1 MNKNKQR
8 MTSKRSPEQ
17 NRRIFGQWLFFGA
30 IAVFGVLIIRFS
42 YIAIVRHVN
51 GVNLVQAT
59 KQLYTEDQ
67 TVTAKRGTI
76 YTANGEAIAEDTSTY
91 TVYAIMAKNQRSA
104 SGKALYVKDNVKTAK
119 VLAKYLPIS
128 YTKALTTLQKGTG
141 KFQIEFGTAG
151 NNIALTTKEKIEA
164 QNVSGLHFVESE
176 ARLYPNGTFASH
188 LVGLTTSK
196 SQANSDQTR
205 LTGSMGIELA
215 FNKQLSGTDGRTTVT
230 KNGYQGTTDAGKKVK
245 NGDNVYTTLD
255 SKLQTLLETKVSQ
268 VNSEVSPKSMTAT
281 LMNAKTGAIL
291 ATTQRP
297 TFNSQTKSG
306 LSKMWRNL
314 LVEDTYEP
322 GSTMKVFT
330 MAAAL
335 DSGNYN
341 ANTTVSSG
349 EYKIGN
355 KTVPD
360 WNTNGWGNI
369 TYAEGFARSSNVA
382 MAHLEQTMGA
392 STWLKYI
399 KRFGLRSSTNSGLAN
414 EQSGSIQFTYP
425 IEQADTSFGQGIQV
439 SAMQMLRGFTAI
451 ANNGKMLQ
459 PYFISKITNPNTHK
473 TVYTGQKK
481 VVSQPISSKTASSVL
496 SHMQDVVY
504 KSYGTGSDYKISGY
518 RIAAKTGTAQVSN
531 GSTYAQGDDS
541 YLYSVVGMAPA
552 KNPKYIMYITMKQP
566 TLNGASAE
574 KEMAEIFDTVMKRA
588 LDEQTA
594 SETQAKTV
602 KMKDLTAKNTTQAT
616 KTAKQ
621 SGLKPVIVGKGS
633 RIVKQ
638 SLSAGTVVSDG
649 QRVILVTNGQMY
661 MPDVTGWSAS
671 EVAELATLT
680 GIKLATTGTGYVQS
694 QSVTAGNPIE
704 SKQAI
709 SVTLK

>member
-8 MTSKRSPEQ
+8 MTSKRSPKQ

-51 GVNLVQAT
+51 GVNLVEAT
-59 KQLYTEDQ
+59 KKLYTEDQ
-67 TVTAKRGTI
+67 TITAKRGTI
-76 YTANGEAIAEDTSTY
+76 YTANGDPIAEDTSTY
-91 TVYAIMAKNQRSA
+91 TVYAIMAKNQQSA
-104 SGKALYVKDNVKTAK
+104 SGKALYVKNNAK
-119 VLAKYLPIS
+119 AARVLSKYLPIS
-128 YTKALTTLQKGTG
+128 YKKALATLQKGAG

-151 NNIALTTKEKIEA
+151 KNISLTTKEKIDA
-164 QNVSGLHFVESE
+164 QNVDGLHFIESE

-196 SQANSDQTR
+196 SQKDTDQTR

-215 FNKQLSGTDGRTTVT
+215 FNKQLSGTDGRKTIT
-230 KNGYQGTTDAGKKVK
+230 KSGYQGSTETGKKVK
-245 NGDNVYTTLD
+245 DGDNIYTTID

-268 VNSEVSPKSMTAT
+268 VNAKVSPKSMTAT

-297 TFNSQTKSG
+297 TFNAQTKTG

-330 MAAAL
+330 MAAAI
-335 DSGNYN
+335 DSGKYN
-341 ANTTVSSG
+341 ANVTVPTG

-355 KTVPD
+355 NTVPD
-360 WNTNGWGNI
+360 WNTSGWGNI
-369 TYAEGFARSSNVA
+369 TYAKGFALSSNTA
-382 MAHLEQTMGA
+382 MAHLEQAMGA
-392 STWLKYI
+392 KTWLKYI
-399 KRFGLRSSTNSGLAN
+399 KRFGLRESTNSGLDN

-425 IEQADTSFGQGIQV
+425 IEQADTAFGQGIQV
-439 SAMQMLRGFTAI
+439 TAMQMLRGFTAI
-451 ANNGKMLQ
+451 ANHGKMLQ
-459 PYFISKITNPNTHK
+459 PYFISKITNPNTNK
-473 TVYTGQKK
+473 TVYTGKKK
-481 VVSQPISSKTASSVL
+481 VVSQPISSKTASKVL
-496 SHMQDVVY
+496 DHMQDVVY
-504 KSYGTGSDYKISGY
+504 KSYGTGSSYKISGY

-531 GSTYAQGDDS
+531 GSTYEQGDNT

-566 TLNGASAE
+566 TLNGSSASDD
-574 KEMAEIFDTVMKRA
+574 MAEIFDTVMKRA
-588 LDEQTA
+588 LEEQKA
-594 SETQAKTV
+594 SETKATTI
-602 KMKDLTAKNTTQAT
+602 KMKDLTSKSTSAAKKA
-616 KTAKQ
+616 AKKQ
-621 SGLKPVIVGKGS
+621 GLDVVVVGKGS
-633 RIVKQ
+633 RVVKQ
-638 SLSAGTVVSDG
+638 SISSGTVVLSG

-661 MPDVTGWSAS
+661 MPNLSGWSAS
-671 EVAELATLT
+671 EVADFATLT
-680 GIKLATTGTGYVQS
+680 GVKLTTSGTGYVKT

-704 SKQAI
+704 AKQAI